1 MAGVLPDGDT
11 LVAGVIPDRGTL
23 VAGVVCFIA
32 VLG

>member
-23 VAGVVCFIA
+23 VVGVVCFIA